1 MTYIWVMIIIFSCAY
16 IQTIAGFAFSLISV
30 PAFLLCGFSLPD
42 AVALTMVS
50 SACQKTM
57 LVWHCRKSTDWKT
70 LFMIIPWAVL
80 GLIIGVLVLKIM
92 SSASPD
98 IIKQVFG
105 VIIIFVII
113 LKFIVRVKPREKL
126 PVASGFIVSFISGIL
141 HGFANIG
148 GPPLVFWVLAHK
160 WPKDRLRSFIPS
172 FIILLLPVQIVFMLI
187 AFGVGVLSQALV
199 GIYYIPLIL
208 LAFFLGNISS
218 NWLSI
223 HRVRLII
230 TLLLLMTGIAYTIMP
245 FLKSNITQQSSYS
258 EEPVI
263 LPKR

>member
-1 MTYIWVMIIIFSCAY
+1 MTYIFITIIVFFCAY

-42 AVALTMVS
+42 AVILTIIS

-70 LFMIIPWAVL
+70 LFMIIPWAIL
-80 GLIIGVLVLKIM
+80 GLIIGVLVLKKI
-92 SSASPD
+92 STSSPD
-98 IIKQVFG
+98 VIKQVFG
-105 VIIIFVII
+105 IIIIFLVILRTVVKI
-113 LKFIVRVKPREKL
+113 KPRKKL
-126 PVASGFIVSFISGIL
+126 PIASGFVISFFSGIL

-172 FIILLLPVQIVFMLI
+172 FVILLLPVQIVFMLL
-187 AFGVGVLSQALV
+187 AFGTEILTKALI
-199 GIYYIPLIL
+199 GLCYLPIIL
-208 LAFFLGNISS
+208 LAFYLGNISS
-218 NWLSI
+218 SRLST

-230 TLLLLMTGIAYTIMP
+230 TLLLLLTGIVYAIMP
-245 FLKSNITQQSSYS
+245 VVKKLF
-258 EEPVI
+258 
-263 LPKR
+263 